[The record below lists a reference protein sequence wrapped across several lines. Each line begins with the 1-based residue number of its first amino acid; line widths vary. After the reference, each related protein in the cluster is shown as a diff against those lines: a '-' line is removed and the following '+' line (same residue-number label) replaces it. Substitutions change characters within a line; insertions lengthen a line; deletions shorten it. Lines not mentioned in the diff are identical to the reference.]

1 MKFFNSLAVASLVLL
16 VVPAAAAEGPRHAR
30 DVSYS
35 FEGPF
40 GHFDRGQLQ
49 RGYKV
54 YKEVCAACHS
64 MRLISFRNLADPG
77 GPGFSEAEVKA
88 LAATFTVQDG
98 PGDDGQMFER
108 PGLPSDRLPSPFP
121 NEQAARN
128 ANGGAL
134 PPDLSLITKARA
146 GWEGTF
152 NQLVNGIGGPDYV
165 YSILTGY
172 ENVPACAGA
181 SPTGHY
187 NPYFGP
193 GGIPEACK
201 KDGAP
206 TIEGSFI
213 AMPPP
218 LSDGQVTFDDGA
230 PNKVDDM
237 ARDVS
242 AFLAWTAEP
251 KMEERKSMGFATIVY
266 LAVLAVLLLFVKQR
280 IWAKVE
286 H

>member
-1 MKFFNSLAVASLVLL
+1 MKLFKTLAAAAALVLL
-16 VVPAAAAEGPRHAR
+16 AVPAIAAEGQKDAK

-54 YKEVCAACHS
+54 YKEVCSACHS
-64 MRLISFRNLADPG
+64 MRLISFRNLADHG
-77 GPGFSEAEVKA
+77 GPGFSEAQVKA
-88 LAATFTVQDG
+88 LAATFTVKDG
-98 PGDDGQMFER
+98 PGEDGEMFDR
-108 PGLPSDRLPSPFP
+108 PGIPADRFPSPFA

-146 GWEGTF
+146 GWYGTI
-152 NQLVNGIGGPDYV
+152 NQLFNGIGGPEYV
-165 YSILTGY
+165 HAVLTGY
-172 ENVPACAGA
+172 EEPPAELAKDAPEGK
-181 SPTGHY
+181 HY
-187 NPYFGP
+187 NPYFANGHWITMAQP
-193 GGIPEACK
+193 I
-201 KDGAP
+201 
-206 TIEGSFI
+206 T
-213 AMPPP
+213 
-218 LSDGQVTFDDGA
+218 DGQVTFDDGA
-230 PNKVDDM
+230 PNTIDDM

-251 KMEERKSMGFATIVY
+251 KLEERKSMGFATIIY
-266 LAVLAVLLLFVKQR
+266 LAILAVLLYFVKQK